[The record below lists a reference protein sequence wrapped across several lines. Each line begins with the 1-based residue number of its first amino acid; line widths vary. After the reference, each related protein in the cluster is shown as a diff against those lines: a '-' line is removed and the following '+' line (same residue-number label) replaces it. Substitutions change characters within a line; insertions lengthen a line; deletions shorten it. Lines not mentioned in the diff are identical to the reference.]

1 MDLATFRAIVR
12 ELSDA
17 LTGGTWGRVWQMSRA
32 ALVCEIRP
40 RVTEATRLLF
50 LGAEPAAPRCYLIN
64 RRVRE
69 LERQALPPQGFAMS
83 LRRQLEGAT
92 LTALSADEADRIAR
106 ISLRGRDELG
116 DLYTR
121 TLIIQL
127 TGRTANLLLLNET
140 GHIRDTL
147 RVGRGDGQEIGQ
159 LYAPPQNATSN
170 NQTASA
176 PQSKPPAF
184 VQGDF
189 PTLSAAADAYY
200 TQREAER
207 QATAKLTAARQKV
220 AHDIAQR
227 TKLLSRL
234 RQDLATHGDAEQ
246 HKRLGDLLLA
256 NLATAQREGDK
267 VTLVDYFAEAAPLRT
282 VTIEENLTLPEAA
295 TRAFKRYAKA
305 KRAAEA
311 IAQRLGRLE
320 TELGALHARRAEL
333 ETLTASDAA
342 RLSEN
347 ESEAA
352 QKNAASATSNT
363 PTANANT
370 PKSPAPTG
378 TRRYLSSDGYEIL
391 VGRTSRDND
400 YLTWRIAR
408 PNDWWLHAADY
419 PGSHVV
425 IRNHT
430 RGEIPQ
436 RTLHEAAQLAAQYS
450 QAKNEGKADVRY
462 TQRKFLSKPKGA
474 APGLVRLSSFKTL
487 IVAPAEAGQRC

>member
-1 MDLATFRAIVR
+1 MDLATCRAVVS
-12 ELSDA
+12 ELAEA
-17 LTGGTWGRVWQMSRA
+17 LTGGKWGRVWQLGRA

-40 RVTEATRLLF
+40 RVTGEMNLLF
-50 LGAEPAAPRCYLIN
+50 LCPEPSAPRLYLIN

-92 LTALSADEADRIAR
+92 VTALTADATDRIAR
-106 ISLRGRDELG
+106 LELRGRNELG
-116 DLYTR
+116 EIFTR
-121 TLIIQL
+121 TLIVQL

-147 RVGRGDGQEIGQ
+147 RPRRGDGQEIGQ
-159 LYAPPQNATSN
+159 LYAPPAPARS
-170 NQTASA
+170 TAPDDKSSTFA
-176 PQSKPPAF
+176 SDSKPPAF

-200 TQREAER
+200 TQREADQKAAAR
-207 QATAKLTAARQKV
+207 LTAARQKV
-220 AHDIAQR
+220 AQEIAQR
-227 TKLLSRL
+227 TKLLLRL
-234 RQDLATHGDAEQ
+234 RQDLTRHGNAEE
-246 HKRLGDLLLA
+246 HKQVGDLLLA

-267 VTLVDYFAEAAPLRT
+267 VTLIDYFADDAPAL
-282 VTIEENLTLPEAA
+282 VVAVDENLTLPEAA
-295 TRAFKRYAKA
+295 TRAFNRYGKA
-305 KRAAEA
+305 KRAAVA
-311 IAQRLGRLE
+311 LAHRITRLE
-320 TELGALHARRAEL
+320 TELTELRARSAEL
-333 ETLTASDAA
+333 STLAASDAA
-342 RLSEN
+342 AQFSETEKSDGN
-347 ESEAA
+347 
-352 QKNAASATSNT
+352 QPAASATT
-363 PTANANT
+363 VPL

-400 YLTWRIAR
+400 YLTWRVAR
-408 PNDWWLHAADY
+408 PHDWWLHAADY

-436 RTLHEAAQLAAQYS
+436 KTLHEAAQLAAQYS
-450 QAKNEGKADVRY
+450 QAKNETKADVRY

-487 IVAPAEAGQRC
+487 IVTPAEAGQRV